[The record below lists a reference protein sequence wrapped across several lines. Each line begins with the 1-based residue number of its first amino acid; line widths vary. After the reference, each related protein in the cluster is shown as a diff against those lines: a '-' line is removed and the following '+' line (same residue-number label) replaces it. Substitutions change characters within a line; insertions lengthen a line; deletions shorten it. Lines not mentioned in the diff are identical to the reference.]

1 MFTTNL
7 IEKDGQYIVEV
18 LNKKGLKATF
28 KTDDVDKALDIV
40 NSYKVINE
48 AARTEGDDK
57 ERSSISQQERLHEA
71 YLGIYGRE
79 GVSRHI
85 ERVSDEKDST
95 TK

>member
-7 IEKDGQYIVEV
+7 IEKNGQYIVEV

-40 NSYKVINE
+40 NSYK
-48 AARTEGDDK
+48 
-57 ERSSISQQERLHEA
+57 RSSISQQERLHEA